1 MAQILDVSE
10 LDFANIKAKLVKFMS
25 AQEEF
30 ADFDFTGSAMNVLLD
45 VLAYNTHY
53 LGMYTN
59 MSISESFMS
68 SAILRNNIV
77 RRAKEMNYFPKQ
89 RTSAQATLELNIT
102 PFDNPATLIVARNTQ
117 FKAGAFTFVTTEDT
131 PLTKTGT
138 SFSGSITINEGRL
151 ITEEYPY
158 SAEERVYT
166 LKNTGV
172 DTDFLH
178 VSVETRL
185 WAFGN
190 DQQLGDEDK
199 EFYYL
204 SEEDDRGIGLFFGDD
219 IISKEPA
226 QQQAII
232 LSYLKCNGS
241 AANGFRTFS
250 LPATIGG
257 YAAGSFTV
265 VVADSA
271 QNGTDGNTIANIQA
285 AAPKYY
291 QAQGRAVTTN
301 DYEAIIHNKAPGVQS
316 VSVWAGEDNIPKRA
330 GSVFLSIKPTKY
342 PLLTPAE
349 KIRIIEILDD
359 YNVVGIIPVIVDPVL
374 IYVTA
379 VATVNYYKERV
390 ISNTNITSVALN
402 AINKYFKDISSEFNA
417 NLLYSNL
424 VSDIDKSSVDIINSN
439 VEYTVA
445 QNILLQDSIITV
457 TVDYNNE
464 IRPGS
469 ILSSEWTVPNSDTY
483 LIKDQAT
490 SGNVEL
496 FINGI
501 FSSII
506 GSVDYTSGV
515 VSITGI
521 NSLLPFNTVSLSCS
535 LVGDD
540 VLIDRNYLLALESAE
555 VIANGI

>member
-1 MAQILDVSE
+1 
-10 LDFANIKAKLVKFMS
+10 
-25 AQEEF
+25 
-30 ADFDFTGSAMNVLLD
+30 
-45 VLAYNTHY
+45 
-53 LGMYTN
+53 
-59 MSISESFMS
+59 
-68 SAILRNNIV
+68 
-77 RRAKEMNYFPKQ
+77 
-89 RTSAQATLELNIT
+89 
-102 PFDNPATLIVARNTQ
+102 
-117 FKAGAFTFVTTEDT
+117 
-131 PLTKTGT
+131 
-138 SFSGSITINEGRL
+138 
-151 ITEEYPY
+151 
-158 SAEERVYT
+158 
-166 LKNTGV
+166 
-172 DTDFLH
+172 
-178 VSVETRL
+178 
-185 WAFGN
+185 
-190 DQQLGDEDK
+190 
-199 EFYYL
+199 
-204 SEEDDRGIGLFFGDD
+204 
-219 IISKEPA
+219 
-226 QQQAII
+226 
-232 LSYLKCNGS
+232 
-241 AANGFRTFS
+241 
-250 LPATIGG
+250 
-257 YAAGSFTV
+257 
-265 VVADSA
+265 
-271 QNGTDGNTIANIQA
+271 
-285 AAPKYY
+285 
-291 QAQGRAVTTN
+291 
-301 DYEAIIHNKAPGVQS
+301 VQS

-490 SGNVEL
+490 SGNVGL

-515 VSITGI
+515 VSISGV

>member
-10 LDFANIKAKLVKFMS
+10 LDFANIKAKLIKFMS

-30 ADFDFTGSAMNVLLD
+30 ADYDFTGSAMNVLLD

-166 LKNTGV
+166 LNNTGV

-469 ILSSEWTVPNSDTY
+469 IISSEWTVPNSDTY

-521 NSLLPFNTVSLSCS
+521 NSLLPFNTVALSCS

>member
-10 LDFANIKAKLVKFMS
+10 LDFANIKAKLIKFMS

-30 ADFDFTGSAMNVLLD
+30 ADYDFTGSAMNVLLD

-166 LKNTGV
+166 LNNTGV

-424 VSDIDKSSVDIINSN
+424 VSDIDKSSVDIVNSN

-464 IRPGS
+464 ITPGS

-501 FSSII
+501 FNSTI